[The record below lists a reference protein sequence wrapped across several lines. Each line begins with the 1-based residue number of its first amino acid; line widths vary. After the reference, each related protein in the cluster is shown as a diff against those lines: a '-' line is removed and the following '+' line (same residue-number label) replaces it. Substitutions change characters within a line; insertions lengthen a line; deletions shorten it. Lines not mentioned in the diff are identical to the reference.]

1 VKRGDIYTADLYPR
15 SGAEMT
21 TSPCEPRPVI
31 VISHDGFNQVPTWLS
46 IIVVPV
52 STSKAQ
58 AKRGPTAI
66 WLPKGE
72 GGLDQNCCAICHQ
85 ITTLDRRKL
94 IKHIGILSD
103 EKLREVEEGI
113 KAAIGLPAIWGE

>member
-1 VKRGDIYTADLYPR
+1 MKRGDIYTAELYPR

-21 TSPCEPRPVI
+21 TSPDESRPVI
-31 VISHDGFNQVPTWLS
+31 VISHDSFNQVPTWQS
-46 IIVVPV
+46 VIIIPI

-72 GGLDQNCCAICHQ
+72 GGLYQDCCAICHQ
-85 ITTLDRRKL
+85 ITTLDRGKL
-94 IKHIGILSD
+94 IKHIGTLSD
-103 EKLREVEEGI
+103 EKLQEVEEGI
-113 KAAIGLPAIWGE
+113 KAAIGLPAIWTE